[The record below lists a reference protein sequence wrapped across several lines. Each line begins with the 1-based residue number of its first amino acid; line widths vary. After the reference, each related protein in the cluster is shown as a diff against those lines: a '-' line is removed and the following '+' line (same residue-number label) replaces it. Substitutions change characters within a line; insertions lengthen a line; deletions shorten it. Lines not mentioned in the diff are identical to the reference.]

1 MANKVI
7 LIGNVGGDP
16 TTRKL
21 ENNRQV
27 SQLSIATSESYKR
40 KDGTKESKTEWH
52 NLVVWNG
59 LSTVVESYVKK
70 GDKIYVEGKL
80 THRSY
85 ENKEGVTVWITEIVC
100 NDIKMLGSKPSGAT
114 SNAAPQQTSF
124 DDKNNSS
131 DPFAGEEDDLPF

>member
-1 MANKVI
+1 MVNKVI
-7 LIGNVGGDP
+7 LIGNVGSDP
-16 TTRKL
+16 ITRKL

-27 SQLSIATSESYKR
+27 SQLSIATSENYKR

-85 ENKEGVTVWITEIVC
+85 ENKEGITVWVTEVVC
-100 NDIKMLGSKPSGAT
+100 NDIKMLGNKPSGAT
-114 SNAAPQQTSF
+114 SNAAPQQTTL
-124 DDKNNSS
+124 DDNNNS